1 MNMQA
6 KIQRTPAEQG
16 LMDAFNALVSDLPGD
31 SAVTA
36 KRDRLMADF
45 GDKGLPSRRIE
56 AWHYTDL
63 RTLLRDVPD
72 HLPGETAD
80 KLDPILAGS
89 EVLPLIGG
97 RYVEPR
103 EIDGLKVASF
113 RAALSNGSVTGNLDP
128 LREDDTIGRLNGA
141 FVMDGY
147 TLTLEADAAPEKI
160 IELQSVQNGGQAHGR
175 FTLAAEAGSRATFLE
190 RHTGGEASG
199 LTSSV
204 SEITVG
210 EGAELVWI
218 IVQERGLED
227 THLAQLRAKLAKDAK
242 LTVYVINMGGK
253 LVRQEVDVMV
263 EGEGAHFDLR
273 SINLLAGQSH
283 TDLTLTLGHVV
294 PNTTSEEI
302 VRNVVLDRA
311 RGAFQGQIRV
321 AREAQ
326 KTDAQMSCNSLLL
339 SDDGEFDAKPELE
352 IFADD
357 VICAHG
363 ATVDDLDPVHLFYL
377 AARGVPEKIARA
389 LLIKGFVEE
398 LLDELDDEALTDAL
412 KERVEN
418 WLDAHV

>member
-6 KIQRTPAEQG
+6 KTQRTAAEQG
-16 LMDAFNALVSDLPGD
+16 LMDAFSALVSDLPGD
-31 SAVTA
+31 ATVTA

-45 GDKGLPSRRIE
+45 GDAGLPSRRVE

-63 RTLLRDVPD
+63 RTLLRAVPD

-80 KLDPILAGS
+80 QLEPVLAGS

-97 RYVEPR
+97 RYVEPHA
-103 EIDGLKVASF
+103 IDGLTVGSF
-113 RAALSNGSVTGNLDP
+113 RDALMNGSATESLGA
-128 LREDDTIGRLNGA
+128 LRDDDAIGRINGA

-147 TLTLEADAAPEKI
+147 TLKLAADAAPEKI
-160 IELQSVQNGGQAHGR
+160 VELQSVQNGGQAHGR
-175 FTLAAEAGSRATFLE
+175 FRLDADAGSRATFIE
-190 RHTGGEASG
+190 RHTGGETAG

-204 SEITVG
+204 TELTVA
-210 EGAELVWI
+210 EGADLVWI

-227 THLAQLRAKLAKDAK
+227 THLAQLRATLGKDASLK
-242 LTVYVINMGGK
+242 VFVLNMGGK
-253 LVRQEVDVMV
+253 LVRQEVDVSV

-273 SINLLAGQSH
+273 AINLLAGQSH
-283 TDLTLTLGHVV
+283 TDLTVTLGHSV
-294 PNTTSEEI
+294 PHTTSQEI

-321 AREAQ
+321 SREAQ
-326 KTDAQMSCNSLLL
+326 KTDAQMACNSLLL

-357 VICAHG
+357 VVCAHG
-363 ATVDDLDPVHLFYL
+363 ATVIDLDPVHLFYM

-389 LLIKGFVEE
+389 LLVRGFVEE
-398 LLDELDDEALTDAL
+398 LLDELDDEALTEAL
-412 KERVEN
+412 KARVEG